1 MINNMIENRE
11 YTEAM
16 YHFRSK
22 VNTDLINAAEAYYK
36 IPLTKSDRAAL
47 TALSFKNK
55 QWLIEEYTKEIE
67 YAPAD
72 LSNIY

>member
-1 MINNMIENRE
+1 MNATMIENRE

-22 VNTDLINAAEAYYK
+22 VNTDLINTAEIYFR
-36 IPLTKSDRAAL
+36 IPLSTSERKTL
-47 TALSFKNK
+47 TELSLRDKL
-55 QWLIEEYTKEIE
+55 WLIDEYSKEIK